1 MKNKCE
7 KVFFYNNVVYIVLSY
22 FDNNNFVYN
31 IILIKLMIF
40 YNDTDVVTVFY
51 TNIQDNNVV
60 DIIFIEY
67 FIEYYRIL

>member
-1 MKNKCE
+1 MWKG
-7 KVFFYNNVVYIVLSY
+7 FIYNNVVYIVLSY

-67 FIEYYRIL
+67 CSYKKN